1 MLCCEAAR
9 KDIYRMIPLAAI
21 QEIIAGFCFVI
32 RNNSCVARRRADKRP
47 TQMITD

>member
-32 RNNSCVARRRADKRP
+32 RNNSCVVVELISGLRR
-47 TQMITD
+47 